1 MMQQALLP
9 TQLTSA
15 CRQVILV
22 RTRRI
27 LTPMVTVCL
36 TDGKS
41 RTADGLA
48 QASLAAIIGP
58 SIQTELM
65 MQIGMQT
72 EMVCQICVNTNGRW

>member
-1 MMQQALLP
+1 
-9 TQLTSA
+9 
-15 CRQVILV
+15 
-22 RTRRI
+22 
-27 LTPMVTVCL
+27 MVTVCL